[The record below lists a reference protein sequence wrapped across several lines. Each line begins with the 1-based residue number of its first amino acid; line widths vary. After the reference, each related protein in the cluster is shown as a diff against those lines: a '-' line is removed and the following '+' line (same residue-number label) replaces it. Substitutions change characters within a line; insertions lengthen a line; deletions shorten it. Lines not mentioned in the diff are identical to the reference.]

1 MAKASN
7 KGAASNGLVASP
19 LEFLEWACMCV
30 ALGAT
35 LYFLMHEPEDGVA
48 QVLTAPMQ
56 KARTLAFVAALVG
69 AVPGVGTILFR
80 DGRRNLFA
88 MAVLFN
94 VIVLSF
100 WALRFLMSA

>member
-1 MAKASN
+1 M
-7 KGAASNGLVASP
+7 
-19 LEFLEWACMCV
+19 FV

-48 QVLTAPMQ
+48 RVLTAPMQ
-56 KARTLAFVAALVG
+56 KARTIAFVAALLG
-69 AVPGVGTILFR
+69 AVAGVGTIIAR

-94 VIVLSF
+94 VIVASF
-100 WALRFLMSA
+100 WALRFLMGA